1 MQAKCTF
8 KRITALILSVLM
20 TLLCLP
26 MSALAE
32 EPEIPMEDIIIEV
45 ITDDNEA
52 DSCISMISASDFS
65 GKLSERFFLTIFFR

>member
-52 DSCISMISASDFS
+52 DSCISMDKSDPADEEV
-65 GKLSERFFLTIFFR
+65 LLTEVPENQD